1 MKEELILKLVEMLIG
16 GDDSGNSP
24 QESAKPLSMLES
36 MIGKYVIVRSRNEGI
51 NAGFVK
57 ALDDTGII
65 LSEARRI
72 WYHKPENKN
81 MSWYEGVAESGL
93 STDSKVSTPVS
104 EKAIIEDYSI
114 TVCSKVG
121 KKSISGHKSHE
132 QN

>member
-36 MIGKYVIVRSRNEGI
+36 MIGEYVIVRSRNECI

-65 LSEARRI
+65 LSEAHRI
-72 WYHKPENKN
+72 WYHKPENKKYV
-81 MSWYEGVAESGL
+81 MV
-93 STDSKVSTPVS
+93 
-104 EKAIIEDYSI
+104 
-114 TVCSKVG
+114 
-121 KKSISGHKSHE
+121 
-132 QN
+132 